1 MATIPKIIDFA
12 VNLKNK
18 NPQAMKNLIGSFS
31 LFDTAIKAA
40 TTSLKAIPI
49 AIGLSMVG
57 MIKLDN
63 DLKRAQFRY
72 KSVSEELN
80 SFKDNLL
87 STASNSSVAAD
98 VLWKVAMGLKEAGMN
113 SSFSDKNIL
122 KLSATVYKFSEV
134 TGTSLEVLTG
144 MVSELSKFGISA
156 EPVLKTMA
164 DLRSRFNLTQKEMEA
179 IIKSSQDAIISMNLY
194 GSTLDVSGVKL
205 AKFTA
210 KISNFQAA
218 LYDAKLSIET
228 VTALTERMTDPEKFM
243 ENFAGMTMLGVSIRD
258 VTDAM
263 EGNFLGSEKVIR
275 SMAHYGR
282 LVKQSPLLA
291 GTYAKLLGV
300 SAKQLLLVAKNE
312 ERMIANTRNAQGRKT
327 LTEMWEKMGNGIER
341 VYRTIVRISTIM
353 LTTFKPLSDLLGKVF
368 ELMSAKFEVFVD
380 VFEKLMGNQLVA
392 IPTSIALLIGAFMM
406 FGGVLAS
413 IGASMWK
420 VTRGMY
426 EFITATRGAELAEG
440 GLAVSAGITKAA
452 LFDQASIMKQKGLI
466 ANNFS
471 SNISTH

>member
-164 DLRSRFNLTQKEMEA
+164 DLRSRFNLTQKEIAKFSILEF
-179 IIKSSQDAIISMNLY
+179 IKFRKKQK
-194 GSTLDVSGVKL
+194 KL
-205 AKFTA
+205 AK
-210 KISNFQAA
+210 
-218 LYDAKLSIET
+218 
-228 VTALTERMTDPEKFM
+228 
-243 ENFAGMTMLGVSIRD
+243 
-258 VTDAM
+258 
-263 EGNFLGSEKVIR
+263 
-275 SMAHYGR
+275 
-282 LVKQSPLLA
+282 QS
-291 GTYAKLLGV
+291 K
-300 SAKQLLLVAKNE
+300 KN
-312 ERMIANTRNAQGRKT
+312 
-327 LTEMWEKMGNGIER
+327 
-341 VYRTIVRISTIM
+341 
-353 LTTFKPLSDLLGKVF
+353 
-368 ELMSAKFEVFVD
+368 
-380 VFEKLMGNQLVA
+380 
-392 IPTSIALLIGAFMM
+392 
-406 FGGVLAS
+406 
-413 IGASMWK
+413 
-420 VTRGMY
+420 
-426 EFITATRGAELAEG
+426 
-440 GLAVSAGITKAA
+440 
-452 LFDQASIMKQKGLI
+452 
-466 ANNFS
+466 
-471 SNISTH
+471 